1 MFSLHVHHN
10 KSKTTIPWNKAMLY
24 FGAKC
29 INMLPALVT
38 IHPVLLGH
46 ELVLGL
52 LLEKRHG
59 PLGKAEEPKELLP
72 RSTGQKSARVCLCCQ
87 CWGCVSSCS

>member
-59 PLGKAEEPKELLP
+59 PLFGK
-72 RSTGQKSARVCLCCQ
+72 G
-87 CWGCVSSCS
+87 